1 MTSNNRQANADTTC
15 RLLAS
20 LRRNLDEKGKML
32 LKIHIRRAYIHV
44 QSCQSSGERILD
56 TCGPAGDL
64 YFLLEYVSASMHG
77 DEVALLLALKTMVE
91 SMATE
96 KDADESLSL
105 SACELATMAS

>member
-1 MTSNNRQANADTTC
+1 MTSNNQQANAEATC

-32 LKIHIRRAYIHV
+32 LKIHICRAYIHV
-44 QSCQSSGERILD
+44 QSCQSSGECILD
-56 TCGPAGDL
+56 TCRPAGDL
-64 YFLLEYVSASMHG
+64 YCLLEYVSASVHG
-77 DEVALLLALKTMVE
+77 DEVALLHTLKTMVE

-105 SACELATMAS
+105 LVCELATMTS